1 MSRNESLEPTSTLD
15 KWLPTYK
22 PTFKPMH
29 EEHQST
35 AKINLQVELGD
46 EVRIWST
53 GHFVVELVKRAPN
66 PKNDKAYTFGFGVS
80 SNSLAGIHMLMASI
94 SSTFFNFI
102 PYASFFLI
110 LGFMGF
116 NGGAFFS
123 PDPIFEQKMSEYL
136 SIPESTRD
144 LNPICKLLGV
154 CKIGEDESS
163 QKLRLSLNSMF
174 AYVNQSCTPEKL
186 KIGQYKDKSFWVN
199 VYVPELYSQIPIDC
213 SRVKTHNCSSF
224 FESFISSDLLKC
236 AIINLHVPVPSFCR
250 FGKELACDDCGTRDF
265 LYASSK
271 GGRKTKRR
279 KYKRYL

>member
-1 MSRNESLEPTSTLD
+1 
-15 KWLPTYK
+15 
-22 PTFKPMH
+22 
-29 EEHQST
+29 
-35 AKINLQVELGD
+35 
-46 EVRIWST
+46 
-53 GHFVVELVKRAPN
+53 
-66 PKNDKAYTFGFGVS
+66 
-80 SNSLAGIHMLMASI
+80 
-94 SSTFFNFI
+94 
-102 PYASFFLI
+102 
-110 LGFMGF
+110 MGF

-213 SRVKTHNCSSF
+213 SRVKSHNCSSF

-250 FGKELACDDCGTRDF
+250 FGKELACDDFYMLLLKAVVKQNVENINVIC
-265 LYASSK
+265 K
-271 GGRKTKRR
+271 H
-279 KYKRYL
+279 

>member
-1 MSRNESLEPTSTLD
+1 
-15 KWLPTYK
+15 
-22 PTFKPMH
+22 
-29 EEHQST
+29 
-35 AKINLQVELGD
+35 
-46 EVRIWST
+46 
-53 GHFVVELVKRAPN
+53 
-66 PKNDKAYTFGFGVS
+66 
-80 SNSLAGIHMLMASI
+80 
-94 SSTFFNFI
+94 
-102 PYASFFLI
+102 
-110 LGFMGF
+110 
-116 NGGAFFS
+116 
-123 PDPIFEQKMSEYL
+123 
-136 SIPESTRD
+136 
-144 LNPICKLLGV
+144 
-154 CKIGEDESS
+154 
-163 QKLRLSLNSMF
+163 MF